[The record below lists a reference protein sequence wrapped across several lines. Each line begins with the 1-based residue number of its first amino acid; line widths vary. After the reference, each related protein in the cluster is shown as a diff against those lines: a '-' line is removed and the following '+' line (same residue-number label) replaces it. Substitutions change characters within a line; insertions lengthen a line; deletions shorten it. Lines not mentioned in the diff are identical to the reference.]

1 MALVGMGFGIL
12 SEAFMSDKK
21 NEAVLREASK
31 ETPKA
36 APKRT
41 LTEMPGLNLPG
52 QRRRGALLGVNVDHV
67 ATIRQARHTR
77 YPDPVQA
84 GLIAAS
90 AGADSI
96 TVHLREDRRH
106 IQQDDVWA
114 LKRSLQ
120 IPLNLEMAVIPQMIA
135 LALQARPEKV
145 CLVPE
150 RREEL
155 TTEGGLDVLKHA
167 DAVSQACE
175 RLGEA
180 GIEVSLFIEP
190 DIQQIEAAQRAGAPA
205 IELHTG
211 TYADAEDAQA
221 RGLQLERIREAGEAA
236 ASMGLIVN
244 AGHGLNL
251 GNVVPVA
258 AFPWLHELNIGH
270 SLIADA
276 LFVGLKQAIH
286 DMLNV
291 LEEAAC
297 V

>member
-1 MALVGMGFGIL
+1 MTQ
-12 SEAFMSDKK
+12 DQH
-21 NEAVLREASK
+21 
-31 ETPKA
+31 ETPLSNTGGVSSGREQSGA
-36 APKRT
+36 A
-41 LTEMPGLNLPG
+41 LPR
-52 QRRRGALLGVNVDHV
+52 QRRGVLLGVNVDHV

-120 IPLNLEMAVIPQMIA
+120 IPLNLEMAVIPEMIA

-155 TTEGGLDVLKHA
+155 TTEGGLDVLGHFDAVA
-167 DAVSQACE
+167 DACG
-175 RLGEA
+175 RLGAA

-190 DIQQIEAAQRAGAPA
+190 DLAQIEAAHRAGAPV

-221 RGLQLERIREAGEAA
+221 RQSQLARLAEAGEAA
-236 ASMGLIVN
+236 AGMGLIVN

-258 AFPWLHELNIGH
+258 KFEWLHELNIGH
-270 SLIADA
+270 SLVADA
-276 LFVGLKQAIH
+276 LFVGLKQAIR
-286 DMLNV
+286 DMQNV
-291 LEEAAC
+291 LEEA
-297 V
+297 VSV